1 MHNSCGAFGGC
12 LARQYKTRSL
22 VGLLY
27 FRPIIHDHIDMPVVT
42 PIASAC
48 MFACADHFLGRA
60 VSHLRHLEV
69 HKIAEVLGHCAD
81 NCNLK
86 V

>member
-1 MHNSCGAFGGC
+1 MWCVWGLC
-12 LARQYKTRSL
+12 LVKQKKNPFSRRVIIFL
-22 VGLLY
+22 
-27 FRPIIHDHIDMPVVT
+27 PIIHDHIDMPVVT
-42 PIASAC
+42 PIARSV
-48 MFACADHFLGRA
+48 FACADHFLGGA